1 MPGSYDPDLGFIC
14 DEEASRRGPV
24 SLGYDAVRSRKCKRE
39 ECEEDSFMKED
50 IRASALWV
58 SILLPPCLVCI
69 GGYRSSKP
77 AESSPPVATAIPAKE
92 PPLTSNPWSY
102 RG

>member
-1 MPGSYDPDLGFIC
+1 MPGSYDPDLGFIR
-14 DEEASRRGPV
+14 DEEASRRGAA

-50 IRASALWV
+50 IRASARWV
-58 SILLPPCLVCI
+58 SILLSPCLVCI

-77 AESSPPVATAIPAKE
+77 AESSPPVATTIPAKAH
-92 PPLTSNPWSY
+92 
-102 RG
+102 R